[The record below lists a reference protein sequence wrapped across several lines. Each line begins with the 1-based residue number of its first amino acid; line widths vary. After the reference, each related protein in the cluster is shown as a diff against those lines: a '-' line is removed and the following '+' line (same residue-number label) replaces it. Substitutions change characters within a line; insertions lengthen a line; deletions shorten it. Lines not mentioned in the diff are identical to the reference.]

1 MMPLTMLK
9 SGESGKIL
17 KIGGQKEVKNFL
29 GKLGFVVGEEVSVV
43 SSQSGNIIV
52 QVKDSRVAVSKV
64 IANKIMI

>member
-17 KIGGQKEVKNFL
+17 KIGGQEEVKNFL

-52 QVKDSRVAVSKV
+52 QVKASRVAVSKV